1 MSDTLENPIIRA
13 AINIAGS
20 QAKLADA
27 VGVRQQ
33 TISKLLLCQRE
44 KISGEIAVG
53 IHQATEGKVP
63 KWTIRPDLFDA
74 PVEQSV
80 EVA

>member
-1 MSDTLENPIIRA
+1 MSDTLENPFIRA
-13 AINIAGS
+13 AIDIRGS

-27 VGVRQQ
+27 IGVRQQ
-33 TISKLLLCQRE
+33 TISKLLLGQRE

-53 IHQATEGKVP
+53 LHQATDGQVP
-63 KWTIRPDLFDA
+63 KWKVRPDLFDA
-74 PVEQSV
+74 PSV